1 MIMHV
6 KSYIRIIFHYEIF
19 ISNIRFEES
28 KILYF
33 SNISHNIA
41 IKDT

>member
-6 KSYIRIIFHYEIF
+6 KSYIRIIFHYESL
-19 ISNIRFEES
+19 ISNIRFEV
-28 KILYF
+28 LNF
-33 SNISHNIA
+33 SNISNNIA